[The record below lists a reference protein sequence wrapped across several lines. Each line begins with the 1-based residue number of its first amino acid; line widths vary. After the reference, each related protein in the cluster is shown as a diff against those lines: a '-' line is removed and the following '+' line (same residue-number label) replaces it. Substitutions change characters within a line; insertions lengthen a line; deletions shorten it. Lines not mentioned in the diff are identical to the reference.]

1 MSQFSGGYGI
11 RPYGHVGA
19 GIARPQAHCGSHRV
33 PRAAIGRPYN
43 APVIRRG
50 AFRMRPQA
58 IYKGAT
64 HMEWTDI
71 SITVAKRDADT
82 AEAIATMVANG
93 GIYIEDYSDL
103 EQQAWEIAHVD
114 LIEQDLLDKPRDIVI
129 VHMYLALTRTPRGAA
144 PV

>member
-1 MSQFSGGYGI
+1 MAQFSGGYGI

-33 PRAAIGRPYN
+33 PRAASGRPYN

-50 AFRMRPQA
+50 AFRMHPQA

-82 AEAIATMVANG
+82 A
-93 GIYIEDYSDL
+93 
-103 EQQAWEIAHVD
+103 
-114 LIEQDLLDKPRDIVI
+114 
-129 VHMYLALTRTPRGAA
+129 
-144 PV
+144 

>member
-1 MSQFSGGYGI
+1 MVASTFANGSATEY
-11 RPYGHVGA
+11 VGA

-33 PRAAIGRPYN
+33 PRAANGRPYN

-82 AEAIATMVANG
+82 AEAIATSAVP
-93 GIYIEDYSDL
+93 
-103 EQQAWEIAHVD
+103 
-114 LIEQDLLDKPRDIVI
+114 K
-129 VHMYLALTRTPRGAA
+129 TRS
-144 PV
+144 V